1 LESEDDAGSIKNFPT
16 LQQPL
21 MAQELVNKPVE
32 QVASEPATSPQALV
46 LIGKRANKPVP
57 AAPKSVTAG
66 AKPASDGF
74 PSLSPVPAARPLLVR
89 SAPPPEVV
97 ARSTTAQFQ
106 TAPVILS
113 PCLPE
118 LPHETTDKPSK
129 PTPAA
134 VGFIEWLQQGLSSRA
149 LKYNET
155 GALVHF
161 VVEGMALVSP
171 LVFRT
176 YVSDSGAASDAQ
188 IDAQAMQVQREVI
201 KAGWHL
207 MGPGKVNILKYQVI
221 GRGGVPVGK
230 LSAVVLSQPDR
241 WVMPTPPVNPVL
253 KRM

>member
-1 LESEDDAGSIKNFPT
+1 
-16 LQQPL
+16 
-21 MAQELVNKPVE
+21 
-32 QVASEPATSPQALV
+32 
-46 LIGKRANKPVP
+46 
-57 AAPKSVTAG
+57 
-66 AKPASDGF
+66 
-74 PSLSPVPAARPLLVR
+74 
-89 SAPPPEVV
+89 VV